1 MPCELGY
8 NSTMLLPGGNRR
20 RQIATPGDRGDWM
33 QAEEQP
39 KPVARS
45 ALREIVETILFTLLI
60 YALVRTFL
68 FENYRVVG
76 RSMEPTLENDQ
87 FLVVNKLSYRLHEP
101 QRGDIIVF
109 RDPRDEGRKLIKR
122 VIGLPGERVEVRDN
136 RVLVNG
142 YPLDET
148 YISSPPRYNQTAQLI
163 PENQYFV
170 LGDNRNNSSD
180 SHSWGTLPDAEI
192 VGKAWVSYWPPS
204 LWGLI
209 PHEVY
214 GDIPTQTEDAP

>member
-1 MPCELGY
+1 
-8 NSTMLLPGGNRR
+8 
-20 RQIATPGDRGDWM
+20 M

-39 KPVARS
+39 KPAARS

-60 YALVRTFL
+60 YALIRTFL

-87 FLVVNKLSYRLHEP
+87 FLVVNKLSYRLHAP

-122 VIGLPGERVEVRDN
+122 VIGLPGERVAVRDGQ
-136 RVLVNG
+136 VFVNG
-142 YPLDET
+142 SPLDEP
-148 YISSPPRYNQTAQLI
+148 YISSPPRYSQAAQLI
-163 PENQYFV
+163 PEGHYFV

-180 SHSWGTLPDAEI
+180 SHSWGTLPDQEI

-204 LWGLI
+204 MWGLI
-209 PHEVY
+209 PHEAY
-214 GDIPTQTEDAP
+214 GDIPAQAEDTP